1 MRVIG
6 TLLLTSG
13 IVAAL
18 GGCSTSLGNR
28 PLPAGEQA
36 YQAIP
41 ARAATDLTE
50 DSNIAAGDK
59 LSIKVF
65 GEPALTSDS
74 YIVQND
80 GTLQVPLVGELTVEG
95 RTPRQ
100 VSAELTTKLG
110 ARYIR
115 DPHVAVAILEKLPTN
130 FTVEGAVAQPG
141 IYPAG
146 PRTTLLEALA
156 QAKGPTAVALLSD
169 VIVFRTIN
177 GQQAGGRFDINMI
190 RRGQAPDPQVLP
202 GDKVEVI
209 NSRAKATFRDVLA
222 VLPALN
228 TFILF
233 KSL

>member
-1 MRVIG
+1 MRAIG
-6 TLLLTSG
+6 SVLLASS
-13 IVAAL
+13 IVAVL
-18 GGCSTSLGNR
+18 GGCSTSLGDH

-36 YQAIP
+36 YLAMP
-41 ARAATDLTE
+41 ARATTDLAD
-50 DSNIAAGDK
+50 DSTINAGDK

-65 GEPALTSDS
+65 GEPALTSDG
-74 YIVQND
+74 YVVQND

-100 VSAELTTKLG
+100 VTAELTTKLG
-110 ARYIR
+110 SRYIR
-115 DPHVAVAILEKLPTN
+115 DPHVAVAILERLPTTI
-130 FTVEGAVAQPG
+130 TVEGAVSQPG

-177 GQQAGGRFDINMI
+177 GQQAGGRFNITMI

-209 NSRAKATFRDVLA
+209 SSKAKATFRDVLSA
-222 VLPALN
+222 LPALN
-228 TFILF
+228 SFILL

>member
-6 TLLLTSG
+6 TLLLASG
-13 IVAAL
+13 IVATL
-18 GGCSTSLGNR
+18 GGCTTSLGDH

-36 YQAIP
+36 YLAIP
-41 ARAATDLTE
+41 ARAATDIAD
-50 DSNIAAGDK
+50 DSTITAGDK

-65 GEPALTSDS
+65 GEPALTSDG

-80 GTLQVPLVGELTVEG
+80 GTLEVPLVGELTVEG

-100 VSAELTTKLG
+100 VTAELTSKLG
-110 ARYIR
+110 SRFIR
-115 DPHVAVAILEKLPTN
+115 DPHVAVAILEKLPTTI
-130 FTVEGAVAQPG
+130 TVEGAVSQPG
-141 IYPAG
+141 IFPAG
-146 PRTTLLEALA
+146 PRTTLLQALA
-156 QAKGPTAVALLSD
+156 LAKGPTAVALLSD

-177 GQQAGGRFDINMI
+177 GQQAGGRFDLNMI
-190 RRGQAPDPQVLP
+190 RRGQAPDPQILP

-209 NSRAKATFRDVLA
+209 SSKAKATFRDLLA
-222 VLPALN
+222 ALPALN

>member
-6 TLLLTSG
+6 TLLLASG
-13 IVAAL
+13 IVAML
-18 GGCSTSLGNR
+18 GGCSTSLGDH

-50 DSNIAAGDK
+50 DSNI
-59 LSIKVF
+59 
-65 GEPALTSDS
+65 GEPALTSDG
-74 YIVQND
+74 YVVQND
-80 GTLQVPLVGELTVEG
+80 GTLQVPLVGELVVEG

-130 FTVEGAVAQPG
+130 ITVEGAVAQPG
-141 IYPAG
+141 IYPTG
-146 PRTTLLEALA
+146 VRTTLLDALA
-156 QAKGPTAVALLSD
+156 LAKGPTAVALLSD

-177 GQQAGGRFDINMI
+177 GQQAGGRFNVNMI
-190 RRGQAPDPQVLP
+190 RRGQAPDPQILP
-202 GDKVEVI
+202 GDKVEVV
-209 NSRAKATFRDVLA
+209 SSKAKATFRDVLA
-222 VLPALN
+222 ALPALN